1 MKTATNFTSRLLT
14 KVLNSKIPLFILI
27 LSIIAGLLALN
38 FTPREEEP
46 QIVVPMIDVIV
57 DAPGINAKQ
66 VERLVTTPL
75 EKLLTQVRGVE
86 HVYSV
91 TNNSQTVVTLRFHVG
106 ENREQALLNTY
117 NKLHSNTE
125 KIPAI
130 VSNWR
135 VKPIEI
141 DDVAIVMLALYSTDA
156 ALVDDFALRRLGEEV
171 STFLQAIDNTSEVNV
186 VGGRPRQ
193 IQVNINPEQMTA
205 RQVTISDIFNAIDS
219 SNVLV
224 NLGNLSIENQSITL
238 ESGDVYRD
246 VEALKQTPISVI
258 DGSVILLNDIAD
270 IVDGPAEQTS
280 YTWLDFSNK
289 HVNGY
294 SADNPMIT
302 ISIAKQGGSN
312 AVTVAKAV
320 HEKIAQL
327 KTTIFPA
334 NVEVEVLRDYG
345 ETANEKVNNLTSSL
359 AFAVFT
365 VVVFIGVFLGWR
377 SAIVVGLAV
386 PICYGITLS
395 LDLIFGYTIN
405 RVTLFALILSLGLL
419 VDDPITGVDNIERYL
434 AKIKGK
440 ATKSKVSAA
449 IVAAINEIRVPLLMS
464 TITIV
469 LAFIPLAFITGM
481 MGPYMAP
488 MAFNVPLSVISSTL
502 VAFLVTP
509 WLAAKFIKA
518 KSATSPSTTSTSTDT
533 NTTNGFQSFYRKIL
547 TPLLDSRARGKAVLS
562 LVFILFILAALLP
575 VMRWVPLKLLPFDN
589 KNEVQ
594 IIIDM
599 PESATLEQTAA
610 MAKKVSVIL
619 QKLPEIT
626 AVASYVGLPSP
637 IDFNGMVRQYYQ
649 RHAPYM
655 ADLRVLLLDK
665 TLREHQSHALVLR
678 LREHLAVLT
687 QDLEKDQ
694 GVNIRVVEVPPGPP
708 VLSTLVAEL
717 YGDEFTS
724 YARLQ
729 QAASLVEARLKLEPF
744 VVEIDSSVG
753 GEQKHLRFI
762 TDKNK
767 AALSGISTQSINQA
781 ISVATKG
788 EVAGYL
794 HLDNEAS
801 ALAINIK
808 LPLKQRQSLSDFN
821 RLSLKGQEGIVQNST
836 PQGIDIAPQPLV
848 SLGELGGF
856 VEQTRD
862 KAIFHKDL
870 KPVVYV
876 MADISGRTPAEIIA
890 DVSSDMV
897 TGNNAISAK
906 QSHASNRQSELS
918 RIEDTSIE
926 PSSFDTTS
934 LADKAWKNRTFL
946 NNGAGIPWQLPN
958 DITLSWSGEGE
969 WRITIRVFRDMGL
982 AFVFALLAIFIVLR
996 IQTGSAAL
1004 SGIIMSAIPL
1014 TVIGI
1019 MPGFFILNQFGERN
1033 IANAPEPILF
1043 TATAMIGMIALAGI
1057 VVRNSL
1063 ILIEFINQAQQQGAT
1078 IKESLIQAGAVRMR
1092 PVLLTAGTTLLGNLI
1107 ITLDPVFSGLAIAI
1121 IFGIISSTVFTLLVV
1136 PIVYSLVFDKSNSPD
1151 NQQNNTESGPVKSP
1165 QKIATDIMS
1174 KKTEKNNVEVN

>member
-1 MKTATNFTSRLLT
+1 MNTANNFTSRLLHQ
-14 KVLNSKIPLFILI
+14 VLNSKIPLFILI
-27 LSIIAGLLALN
+27 LSMIAGLLALN

-57 DAPGINAKQ
+57 DAPGVNVKQ

-75 EKLLTQVRGVE
+75 EKLLAQVQGVE

-91 TNNSQTVVTLRFHVG
+91 TNNSQAVVTLRFHVG

-117 NKLHSNTE
+117 NKLHANTE

-135 VKPIEI
+135 VKPIEV
-141 DDVAIVMLALYSTDA
+141 DDVAVVMLALYSTDTSQ
-156 ALVDDFALRRLGEEV
+156 VDDFALRRLGEEV
-171 STFLQAIDNTSEVNV
+171 STFLQAIDNTSEVTV
-186 VGGRPRQ
+186 IGGRARE

-205 RQVTISDIFNAIDS
+205 RKVTISDIFSAIQS
-219 SNVLV
+219 SNVLK
-224 NLGNLSIENQSITL
+224 NLGNITIANQSITL

-246 VEALKQTPISVI
+246 VEALKQTPIRVI
-258 DGSVILLNDIAD
+258 DGSVIVLNDIAD

-280 YTWLDFSNK
+280 YTWLDFSPS
-289 HVNGY
+289 HVNGHVKGQN
-294 SADNPMIT
+294 ADLPMIT
-302 ISIAKQGGSN
+302 LSVAKQRGSN

-320 HEKIAQL
+320 HEKMAQL
-327 KTTIFPA
+327 KATIFPA

-345 ETANEKVNNLTSSL
+345 ETANEKVNNLTTSL

-395 LDLIFGYTIN
+395 LDLMFGYTIN

-440 ATKSKVSAA
+440 ADNNNKVKTA
-449 IVAAINEIRVPLLMS
+449 IVSAINEIRVPLLMS

-518 KSATSPSTTSTSTDT
+518 KPESASVATKDT
-533 NTTNGFQSFYRKIL
+533 NSQTGFQSFYRKIL
-547 TPLLDSRARGKAVLS
+547 TPLLDSRAKGKAVLS
-562 LVFILFILAALLP
+562 LVFLLFILAALLP

-610 MAKKVSVIL
+610 MAKKVSVTL
-619 QKLPEIT
+619 QNLPEIT

-665 TLREHQSHALVLR
+665 SLREHQSHSVVLR
-678 LREHLAVLT
+678 LRQHLASLIA
-687 QDLEKDQ
+687 LES

-717 YGDEFTS
+717 YGDEFTPYS
-724 YARLQ
+724 RLQ
-729 QAASLVEARLKLEPF
+729 QAATIVEDRLKLEPF

-753 GEQKHLRFI
+753 GGQKQLRYI
-762 TDKNK
+762 TDKSK
-767 AALSGISTQSINQA
+767 AALSGISTLDINQA
-781 ISVATKG
+781 ITVATKG

-801 ALAINIK
+801 PLAINIK
-808 LPLKQRQSLSDFN
+808 LPLEQRQSLNDFN
-821 RLSLKGQEGIVQNST
+821 RISLKGQSGIVQNTT

-848 SLGELGGF
+848 SLGELGSF
-856 VEQTRD
+856 SEQQRD

-876 MADISGRTPAEIIA
+876 TADISGRTPAEIIA
-890 DVSSDMV
+890 DISSDMLASENSSNANQQS
-897 TGNNAISAK
+897 TRQLNDNQGNIEQRAWQDRSF
-906 QSHASNRQSELS
+906 LS
-918 RIEDTSIE
+918 SGGGQT
-926 PSSFDTTS
+926 
-934 LADKAWKNRTFL
+934 
-946 NNGAGIPWQLPN
+946 WQLPE
-958 DITLSWSGEGE
+958 DIRLSWSGEGE

-982 AFVFALLAIFIVLR
+982 AFAFALLAIFMVLR

-1019 MPGFFILNQFGERN
+1019 MPGFFLLNQFGERQ
-1033 IANAPEPILF
+1033 IANAPEPVLF

-1063 ILIEFINQAQQQGAT
+1063 ILIEFINQAQQQGET

-1136 PIVYSLVFDKSNSPD
+1136 PIVYSLVFDKNNSPL
-1151 NQQNNTESGPVKSP
+1151 NQQDDNDEDSIKSSVNN
-1165 QKIATDIMS
+1165 KINS
-1174 KKTEKNNVEVN
+1174 NLEV